1 MSSVLPAAAV
11 PVITPRLLVSEPSE
25 MRGGTAVAMV
35 VAMGARWWPVSG
47 SMWSR
52 DFRGLSWRKRQKLTF
67 RVPLYETYDS
77 QT

>member
-1 MSSVLPAAAV
+1 MSSVLPGAAV

-35 VAMGARWWPVSG
+35 VAVGARWWPVSG
-47 SMWSR
+47 WG
-52 DFRGLSWRKRQKLTF
+52 GLGNLVTQKLTF
-67 RVPLYETYDS
+67 RPGVPLSFAYDS